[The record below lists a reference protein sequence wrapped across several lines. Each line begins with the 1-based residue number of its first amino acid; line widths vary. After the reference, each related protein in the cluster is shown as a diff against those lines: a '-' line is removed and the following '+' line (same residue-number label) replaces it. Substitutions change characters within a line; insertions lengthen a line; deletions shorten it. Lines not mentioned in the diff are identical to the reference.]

1 MENLKIIAQKAND
14 RLGKE
19 VFRLKG
25 DGLNTIMNHIN
36 RYEGNDIDMEEVSG
50 KYVLTITG
58 ATEEYSTID
67 AAVQGLIDMYE
78 PPARK
83 QIRVSSVII
92 LRWLTDNRTEVFQDV
107 AKLYA
112 KYSAEQLGI
121 TRRTLYQRDIDNT
134 EHITATVGIKRSA
147 IE

>member
-1 MENLKIIAQKAND
+1 M
-14 RLGKE
+14 
-19 VFRLKG
+19 
-25 DGLNTIMNHIN
+25 
-36 RYEGNDIDMEEVSG
+36 
-50 KYVLTITG
+50 
-58 ATEEYSTID
+58 
-67 AAVQGLIDMYE
+67 
-78 PPARK
+78 PRK

-92 LRWLTDNRTEVFQDV
+92 LRWLTDNRTEVFKDV

-134 EHITATVGIKRSA
+134 EFITATVGIKRSA

>member
-1 MENLKIIAQKAND
+1 M
-14 RLGKE
+14 
-19 VFRLKG
+19 
-25 DGLNTIMNHIN
+25 
-36 RYEGNDIDMEEVSG
+36 
-50 KYVLTITG
+50 
-58 ATEEYSTID
+58 
-67 AAVQGLIDMYE
+67 
-78 PPARK
+78 PRK

-134 EHITATVGIKRSA
+134 EFITATVGIKRSA

>member
-1 MENLKIIAQKAND
+1 MQ
-14 RLGKE
+14 
-19 VFRLKG
+19 
-25 DGLNTIMNHIN
+25 
-36 RYEGNDIDMEEVSG
+36 
-50 KYVLTITG
+50 
-58 ATEEYSTID
+58 
-67 AAVQGLIDMYE
+67 
-78 PPARK
+78 RK

-134 EHITATVGIKRSA
+134 EFITATVGIKRSA

>member
-1 MENLKIIAQKAND
+1 M
-14 RLGKE
+14 
-19 VFRLKG
+19 
-25 DGLNTIMNHIN
+25 
-36 RYEGNDIDMEEVSG
+36 S
-50 KYVLTITG
+50 
-58 ATEEYSTID
+58 
-67 AAVQGLIDMYE
+67 
-78 PPARK
+78 RK
-83 QIRVSSVII
+83 QIRVSSVIV

-112 KYSAEQLGI
+112 KYSSEQLRI